1 MMLCAVSILAVSACG
16 DDEASGVDEDDLN
29 GRVFTS
35 TAAEGATIVDG
46 TNVIIT
52 FADDSMSVV
61 AGCNT
66 MNGAFDIE
74 DDVLKAA
81 NLVSTMMA
89 CDEPLMAQDQWVG
102 TLLTSNPTV
111 ALDADTLTIAGSD
124 ITLTLDGA

>member
-1 MMLCAVSILAVSACG
+1 MLCAVSVLAVSACG

-35 TAAEGATIVDG
+35 TGVDGTTIVDG
-46 TNVIIT
+46 TNVVIT
-52 FADDSMSVV
+52 FADDSMSVI

-66 MNGAFDIE
+66 MNGGFDIE
-74 DDVLKAA
+74 DDVLEAA

-89 CDEPLMAQDQWVG
+89 CDEGLMAQDQWV
-102 TLLTSNPTV
+102 TALLTGSPTV
-111 ALDADTLTIAGSD
+111 ALDGDTLTIAGGD